1 MHGKTQKKVFA
12 TPNDYMK
19 NPKKEQRTSQKLVHN
34 TFKLKTDANTFG
46 RMNFENRKAMKKIVG
61 DLGDLEKGGQV
72 EPTRSDW
79 AATLLL
85 V

>member
-1 MHGKTQKKVFA
+1 M
-12 TPNDYMK
+12 
-19 NPKKEQRTSQKLVHN
+19 E
-34 TFKLKTDANTFG
+34 
-46 RMNFENRKAMKKIVG
+46 KIVG

-85 V
+85 VKKYDGSTVL